1 MLKRLGIDGKGIMK
15 VLKYAGLLFLLYILQ
30 AAVFTHIRLFGVK
43 PLILPVA
50 IMCAALFE
58 GMTAGGI
65 VGLAAGIL
73 CDMSFNQP
81 ALQFTI
87 FMTALGFAAG
97 YLFETVLSTSFT
109 SFLICTTAALFVCA
123 VIQFFGIVVYNG
135 ADILSVLKTAVI
147 QTVYSAVFIVPL
159 YYVVRRISGTTGA

>member
-1 MLKRLGIDGKGIMK
+1 
-15 VLKYAGLLFLLYILQ
+15 
-30 AAVFTHIRLFGVK
+30 
-43 PLILPVA
+43 
-50 IMCAALFE
+50 
-58 GMTAGGI
+58 MTAGGI